1 MKEVFLVLLI
11 PISIYAIQT
20 RKLRNAVIA
29 LCAFSLVASV
39 IYLLLYAPDVAVAE
53 AVIGTTLSTIL
64 YLVALKKYKVFTVY
78 FLLEQH
84 DSTDN
89 AYFQRS
95 KDNMTQ
101 ALEKFCAKQELEL
114 HILYSIESLVQI
126 AEKHQFSLVIHET
139 ESQHL
144 IYGHPDNLK
153 LSALA
158 EFLTEEALPYSLQIL
173 EEVSDET

>member
-1 MKEVFLVLLI
+1 MKEVFLVMLI

-29 LCAFSLVASV
+29 LCAFSLTASV
-39 IYLLLYAPDVAVAE
+39 VYLLLYAPDVAVAE

-78 FLLEQH
+78 FLLEQ
-84 DSTDN
+84 DASTDN
-89 AYFQRS
+89 TYFQRA
-95 KDNMTQ
+95 KDVMTQ
-101 ALEKFCAKQELEL
+101 SLEKFCAKQELEL
-114 HILYSIESLVQI
+114 HILYSVESLDHI
-126 AEKHQFSLVIHET
+126 AEKHQFSIIIQET
-139 ESQHL
+139 ELQHV

-173 EEVSDET
+173 EEVNHET